1 MIAKIEVRKIGLSSL
16 GDDIS
21 AEYAFIGSIRP
32 RGTIDDAGGGLMR
45 FDWRL
50 KNGIATPANFAV
62 LLVALFAFPWVLHE
76 TGALSVASIDAA
88 DPRHTPAFLHFC
100 FVVLGFLWTCF
111 AICLG
116 GVITCGKS
124 SFQEVIGRGWNRSL
138 DALRDMG
145 VVLLTLVL
153 MLVIGSLSN
162 RLITPSQ
169 HDAAAYRSMVAH
181 NRTEALAFLALA
193 LSAGF
198 IEEFVFRGYVQQQC
212 EALFGNAWLASIVQ
226 VALFTQGHLY
236 QGMTRLLPVLLI
248 GTLLT
253 VIALWRK
260 SLIPGIIAH
269 GWGDSLV
276 ALTFFLK

>member
-1 MIAKIEVRKIGLSSL
+1 MQ
-16 GDDIS
+16 
-21 AEYAFIGSIRP
+21 
-32 RGTIDDAGGGLMR
+32 

-50 KNGIATPANFAV
+50 RNGIATPANFAV
-62 LLVALFAFPWVLHE
+62 LLLVLFTFPWVLHE
-76 TGALSVASIDAA
+76 TRALAVAAIDPA

-116 GVITCGKS
+116 GILNSGRS
-124 SFQEVIGRGWNRSL
+124 SFQEVIGRVWNRTP
-138 DALRDMG
+138 DALRDLG
-145 VVLLTLVL
+145 VVLLTLVV
-153 MLVIGSLSN
+153 MLLIGNLTN

-169 HDAAAYRSMVAH
+169 HDAALYRSMVAH

-198 IEEFVFRGYVQQQC
+198 VEEFVFRGYVQRQC
-212 EALFGNAWLASIVQ
+212 EALFGNLWLASIVQ
-226 VALFTQGHLY
+226 IALFTQGHLY
-236 QGMTRLLPVLLI
+236 QGVTRLLPVLLI

-253 VIALWRK
+253 AVALWRK